1 MSEIYDIPHIRQTIF
16 HVNKDLKYNIDV
28 NYTITFHDLKRMI
41 AAAARLNKNSFR
53 IYHENEDLTDYE
65 DITLDSLFPNDPVI
79 EFALFIDKKKDDHLT
94 ESVIKLKLN
103 EYCSEHQAKYLSY
116 YCYTCQ
122 LSICSLCYK
131 TEHSDHQ
138 VMEKF
143 DYLQPSRMLMDKLLG
158 DENRFKADE
167 SIDQSANISE
177 LKRTLNIKFFSHL
190 HELLNEI
197 EAKVIDVIDYFN
209 NSVNTTRT
217 NINENANAIKD
228 MCAEGLD
235 KLKEDISIDKLI
247 IREDIFLTFDRKY
260 KELLTEEQRF
270 KDDNIKYLE
279 LNNNHGP
286 IEAMV
291 QNIYNEI
298 FHVISKNLESEIY
311 NEIKNN
317 ISQYIVNKI
326 SKEEIMDKIFS
337 EVAVPRKS
345 LLKKSY
351 IPEFNSASS
360 KPLGD
365 NGMNGKIPLSAF
377 GKVEPEIEIP
387 ISKTQPTMAEA
398 YKNVLLQT
406 AKSIEENIKIPSKDD
421 TNIKKPTKVVSVIYP
436 YENSNQISYEMEN
449 GQKIDTNVEFPSL
462 SRIKVFP
469 EKSAHCNYQGTL
481 YITGGTNPIDKTEIN
496 YALKFEPSYKNVV
509 MISSMTKNRSCH
521 SMIGNE
527 DYIYAIGGYKTNTCE
542 KFNLST
548 QTWET
553 MPSLSLGER
562 MHPILFVYNK
572 HLYAFF
578 GHSSEKFL
586 DTVERINLSSPNA
599 KWEIVA
605 YNNPDHLNLKMYG
618 CGIVPMKDQIFFF
631 GGKTENDIMRSVFSF
646 LFDTNT
652 FLECPDQVD
661 YAVYFKENL
670 LHPLLNE
677 QYGNINEGDKNA
689 LCLQVN
695 VN

>member
-65 DITLDSLFPNDPVI
+65 DITLDFLFPNDPVI
-79 EFALFIDKKKDDHLT
+79 EFTLFIDNKKDDHLT

-103 EYCSEHQAKYLSY
+103 EYCVEHKAKYLSY

-167 SIDQSANISE
+167 SIDQSVNISE
-177 LKRTLNIKFFSHL
+177 LKKKLSVKFFSQL

-197 EAKVIDVIDYFN
+197 EAKVNDVIDYFN
-209 NSVNTTRT
+209 NSVNTTRI
-217 NINENANAIKD
+217 NINENANEIKD
-228 MCAEGLD
+228 MCALGLD
-235 KLKEDISIDKLI
+235 KLKEDISIEKLI
-247 IREDIFLTFDRKY
+247 IREDIFLTFDKKY

-279 LNNNHGP
+279 LNNNYGP
-286 IEAMV
+286 IETMV
-291 QNIYNEI
+291 HNIYNEI
-298 FHVISKNLESEIY
+298 FHVLSKNVESQLY

-317 ISQYIVNKI
+317 ISQYIVKKI
-326 SKEEIMDKIFS
+326 SKEEIMSKIFS
-337 EVAVPRKS
+337 EVGVPRKS

-351 IPEFNSASS
+351 IGVPEFNSASS
-360 KPLGD
+360 KPLRD
-365 NGMNGKIPLSAF
+365 NGTNIPISAF
-377 GKVEPEIEIP
+377 GKEREIEIP
-387 ISKTQPTMAEA
+387 ISQTQPTMAEA
-398 YKNVLLQT
+398 YKRALLQT
-406 AKSIEENIKIPSKDD
+406 AKSIEENIKIQSKDD
-421 TNIKKPTKVVSVIYP
+421 TDIKKPTKVVSVIYP

-449 GQKIDTNVEFPSL
+449 GQKIDINVAFPSL
-462 SRIKVFP
+462 SIIKVFP
-469 EKSAHCNYQGTL
+469 EKSSHCNYQGKL
-481 YITGGTNPIDKTEIN
+481 YITGGIDPISKAETNC
-496 YALKFEPSYKNVV
+496 ALMFEPSYKNVV
-509 MISSMTKNRSCH
+509 MIPSMTKARSCH

-527 DYIYAIGGYKTNTCE
+527 EYIYVVGGYKTNTCE
-542 KFNLST
+542 KFNLFS

-572 HLYAFF
+572 HLFAFF
-578 GHSSEKFL
+578 GHSSDKYL

-605 YNNPDHLNLKMYG
+605 YNNPDHLDLKMYG

-631 GGKTENDIMRSVFSF
+631 GGKTENDIMRKVFSF

-670 LHPLLNE
+670 LHPLLND

-689 LCLQVN
+689 LCLQVK